1 MRTCRAAGTTARTAG
16 DNQGFSLVELV
27 VVLAVIGLLA
37 AVAVPRFFGT
47 GVFAERAWFD
57 EVSSALRYARTL
69 AVGSGCAVQVTLT
82 ATTYVLEQQASS
94 GGHCDAGDSTWPTA
108 VRLPDG
114 QTASGSAPAGVSA
127 TPGATIV
134 FDAAGR
140 TNLGSDLT
148 VTIGG
153 RTLTVRAG
161 SGFVTW

>member
-1 MRTCRAAGTTARTAG
+1 MGTCRPAGTTACPAG
-16 DNQGFSLVELV
+16 DDRGFSLVELV
-27 VVLAVIGLLA
+27 VVLAVAGLLA
-37 AVAVPRFFGT
+37 AVAAPRFFGA

-57 EVSSALRYARTL
+57 EVTGALRYARTL
-69 AVGSGCAVQVTLT
+69 AVGSGCAVRVTLT
-82 ATTYVLEQQASS
+82 ATTYVLEQQAAS

-114 QTASGSAPAGVSA
+114 QTASGSAPAGVSLA
-127 TPGATIV
+127 PGATIV

-148 VTIGG
+148 ITIGA

-161 SGFVTW
+161 SGFVTS